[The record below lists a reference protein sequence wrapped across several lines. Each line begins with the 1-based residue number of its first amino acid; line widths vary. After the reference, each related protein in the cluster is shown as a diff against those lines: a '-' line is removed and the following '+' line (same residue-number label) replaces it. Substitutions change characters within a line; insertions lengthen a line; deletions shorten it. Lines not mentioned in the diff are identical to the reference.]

1 MFPYISEAK
10 VKQKYE
16 KCYFARHLG
25 LAFSKLHRTFQFTVL
40 FSFTEKSKHSN
51 IQIPRSKLIGTV
63 HSENPQ
69 SIHLKK
75 FRFLGG
81 IVTVFTLPVAT

>member
-1 MFPYISEAK
+1 MKNAILPDTWALHSLN
-10 VKQKYE
+10 
-16 KCYFARHLG
+16 YFAH
-25 LAFSKLHRTFQFTVL
+25 FSSLSVL
-40 FSFTEKSKHSN
+40 FSFREKSKHSN
-51 IQIPRSKLIGTV
+51 IQIPGSKLIGTV

-81 IVTVFTLPVAT
+81 IVTVFLLPVAT